1 MVVAFWA
8 EGRDPTMGVRLVCIR
23 SRKEAR
29 VWGGGRVSWEKSV
42 PPGKQLYRVGV
53 GHCEDLGFY
62 SKGNEEP
69 SEIFGQRGACG

>member
-8 EGRDPTMGVRLVCIR
+8 EGMRVPLVHIR

-29 VWGGGRVSWEKSV
+29 VSGGGRLSWEKSV

-62 SKGNEEP
+62 SVGNEEP
-69 SEIFGQRGACG
+69 SEVFGQRDACG